1 MNSLH
6 LITALSAALLLS
18 SNLCPAETVK
28 LRGDLN
34 GSSEVRPNDSAGT
47 GQVQATLDTDAK
59 EFKYKVDYAGLSGT
73 ASAAH
78 FHGPADAG
86 KNAKPTV
93 PIDKKSL
100 NRAIQGQTKLTDEQM
115 KEVLANDWYF
125 NVHTM
130 AHPDGEIRA
139 QLETMK

>member
-1 MNSLH
+1 MKSLH
-6 LITALSAALLLS
+6 FVTALSAALLMS
-18 SNLCPAETVK
+18 SNVCLAETVK
-28 LRGDLN
+28 LQGDLK
-34 GSSEVRPNDSAGT
+34 GSSEVPPNDSAGT
-47 GQVQATLDTDAK
+47 GKVQATSDSGSKD
-59 EFKYKVDYAGLSGT
+59 FKYNVDYAGLT
-73 ASAAH
+73 DAASAAH

-100 NRAIQGQTKLTDEQM
+100 NSAIQGQTKLGDEQM
-115 KEVLANDWYF
+115 KEVPANDWYF

-139 QLETMK
+139 QLETVR